1 MSIGLYKKM
10 MKLVIIW
17 SESFINMSDIKIRE
31 LLQLIDKVDQLIDK
45 VDQLIDK
52 VGRTPALADS
62 IDSMSFLR
70 NSFIMSLV
78 AEQTNKFKEE
88 LFAVALHPERILQ
101 WMDEVDEIWRK

>member
-45 VDQLIDK
+45 VDRIPI
-52 VGRTPALADS
+52 PALADS
-62 IDSMSFLR
+62 MSFRLNCDIMR

-88 LFAVALHPERILQ
+88 LFAVALHPDRILQ

>member
-31 LLQLIDKVDQLIDK
+31 LLKLIDKVDQLIDK
-45 VDQLIDK
+45 ID
-52 VGRTPALADS
+52 RIPALV
-62 IDSMSFLR
+62 SFRLNCDIMR

-88 LFAVALHPERILQ
+88 LFAVALHPDRILQ